1 MEINIHIQCKKIDK
15 DYQNALAEYIKR
27 ISPWCKVSI
36 ITYKSF
42 DKLSIKKSS
51 KLFCVTAGEDTL
63 SSTDLAK
70 LINQLNVTGYS
81 CIDFIIDY
89 SCSLPKSLNAN
100 SLEIKELYEEFHIS
114 SFKMSD
120 ELTAV
125 VLTEQLYRAYTILN
139 NITYHK

>member
-42 DKLSIKKSS
+42 DKLCIKKSA
-51 KLFCVTAGEDTL
+51 KRFLVTAGLDAP

-81 CIDFIIDY
+81 CIDFVIDY
-89 SCSLPKSLNAN
+89 SGSLPKNPNADL
-100 SLEIKELYEEFHIS
+100 SEIKETYEDFYLS
-114 SFKMSD
+114 SFEMSD